1 MPAELEE
8 ALGWL
13 SPLRVLVERLVNE
26 LGYTRGVDLFGAPFD
41 FRRSPLSNPH
51 WADAM
56 AKLVEVSQSVSQ
68 SDPQPSHSDSE
79 SVRESGSQSIYPL
92 LESCDT
98 TIVASQTRAP

>member
-1 MPAELEE
+1 MISWVPTEVEE

-56 AKLVEVSQSVSQ
+56 AKLVEVKQL
-68 SDPQPSHSDSE
+68 
-79 SVRESGSQSIYPL
+79 IN
-92 LESCDT
+92 
-98 TIVASQTRAP
+98 